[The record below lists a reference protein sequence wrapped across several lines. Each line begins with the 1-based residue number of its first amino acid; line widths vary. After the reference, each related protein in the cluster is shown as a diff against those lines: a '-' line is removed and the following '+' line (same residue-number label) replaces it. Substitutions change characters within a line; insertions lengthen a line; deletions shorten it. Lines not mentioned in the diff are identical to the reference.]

1 MPASSRPPGRD
12 TRRALGARG
21 EEAVARWY
29 QDEGFEV
36 LDRNWRRRD
45 GELDLVVGRDRVVV
59 FCEVKTRSGDRFG
72 APVEAI
78 THEKRRRLR
87 LLAARWLDE
96 SGAVVREV
104 RFDIA
109 SVMARPGQD
118 LEIEVLQ
125 GAF

>member
-1 MPASSRPPGRD
+1 LPASSRPPGRD

-29 QDEGFEV
+29 QDEGFEI